1 MISTRI
7 FRISRYVAKPAILLF
22 ISLLLSSCA
31 KPLDGQIFIVT
42 KGRDNVR
49 LGLVEIRLIDDK
61 VEVTE
66 SQIESQIEIKA

>member
-1 MISTRI
+1 M
-7 FRISRYVAKPAILLF
+7 AKPAILLF

-61 VEVTE
+61 NWRKIRDELEVEVTE